1 MPVNLAK
8 NPGENIGRII
18 YQWQIKE
25 YEKYDRNKKWYLM
38 MGIIGALLLLYATV
52 TANYVFALLIV
63 LFGIVLFLNDMQE
76 PIQLPFTLVETGIVV
91 GNKYYKFSELT
102 SFWIIYNPPAVKNL
116 YFATGKLVNHR
127 IQIPLLNYDPRPI
140 REFLNKYLQEDL
152 EQEEEPMSDRIAR
165 IFLLH

>member
-8 NPGENIGRII
+8 SSENIGRII
-18 YQWQIKE
+18 YQWQIQE

-38 MGIIGALLLLYATV
+38 MGLVGSLLLLYAIV
-52 TANYVFALLIV
+52 TANYVFALIV
-63 LFGIVLFLNDMQE
+63 ILFGMVLFLNDMQE
-76 PIQLPFTLVETGIVV
+76 PIKLPFTIVETGIVV
-91 GNKYYKFSELT
+91 GNKYYKFSEL
-102 SFWIIYNPPAVKNL
+102 SNFWIIYNPPAVKNL
-116 YFATGKLVNHR
+116 YFSTSKLINHR

-140 REFLNKYLQEDL
+140 REYLSKFLKEDL

>member
-8 NPGENIGRII
+8 NSENIGRII
-18 YQWQIKE
+18 YQWQIQE

-38 MGIIGALLLLYATV
+38 MGLVGSLLLLYAIV
-52 TANYVFALLIV
+52 TANYVFALIV
-63 LFGIVLFLNDMQE
+63 ILFGMVLFLNDMQE
-76 PIQLPFTLVETGIVV
+76 PIQLPFTIVETGIVV
-91 GNKYYKFSELT
+91 GNKYYKFSEL
-102 SFWIIYNPPAVKNL
+102 SNFWIIYNPPAVKNL
-116 YFATGKLVNHR
+116 YFSTGKLINHR

-140 REFLNKYLQEDL
+140 REYLSKFLKEDL